1 MIQHRHIDSHYDTEI
16 AQLAER
22 LGAMGN
28 LVELQIRA
36 AVTAFTR
43 RDLGQVLAVERDDHT
58 VNELERSI
66 DERCISLLA
75 LRQPLRQPAASDL
88 RLVAAML
95 KIVTDLERIGD
106 LAVEAARRTRDL
118 DSAPLQNV
126 QDIQG
131 LQDAALLTLRES
143 LDAFLRADLA
153 MARGIIDTD
162 GRMDER
168 VSSLIVRLRKAMTDD
183 SRLVANGVATLMT
196 VMHLQRMAA
205 HARNIAEMAIYT
217 ASGVDVRHVT

>member
-16 AQLAER
+16 AQLEER
-22 LGAMGN
+22 LAAMGN
-28 LVELQIRA
+28 LVELQIQA

-43 RDLGQVLAVERDDHT
+43 RDVRQVLAVEREDHA

-75 LRQPLRQPAASDL
+75 LRQPAASDL

-95 KIVTDLERIGD
+95 KVVTDLERIGD

-118 DSAPLQNV
+118 DNAPLQNV
-126 QDIQG
+126 QDILG

-143 LDAFLRADLA
+143 LDAFLRADSA

-162 GRMDER
+162 GQMDER
-168 VSSLIVRLRKAMTDD
+168 VSSLIARLRKAMTDD

>member
-75 LRQPLRQPAASDL
+75 LRQPAASDL